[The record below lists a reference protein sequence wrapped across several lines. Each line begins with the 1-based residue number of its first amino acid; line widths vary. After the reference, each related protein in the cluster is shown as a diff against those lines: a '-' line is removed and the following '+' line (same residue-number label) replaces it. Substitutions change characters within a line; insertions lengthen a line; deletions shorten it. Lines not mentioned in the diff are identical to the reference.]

1 MNFCFATS
9 LQRKSVQIGF
19 VAFLVSGLSAQVS
32 DLRPRV
38 GVPEDWTHHRMNFS
52 SAFLRQ
58 HPEIAA
64 REPSAAAQLYR
75 EASAQAQAHLDRLL
89 PAPETATSATL
100 TRQRGWRVP

>member
-19 VAFLVSGLSAQVS
+19 VAFLVSGLSPQVS

-38 GVPEDWTHHRMNFS
+38 GVPEDWTHHRMKFS

-64 REPSAAAQLYR
+64 RQPRPVAQLYR
-75 EASAQAQAHLDRLL
+75 EAYAQAQGQTGRLL
-89 PAPETATSATL
+89 AAPQPDSCYALTA
-100 TRQRGWRVP
+100 